1 MRSHTERS
9 FVSDAFDSELRM
21 AVAEGL
27 LTRKEA
33 EALREEALRLGRPP
47 LELLVER
54 GRLSED
60 SLASLRKESQ
70 EHTRSTMSPADDTIT
85 VQRPSR
91 ELPVLETTDFP
102 VPGWERYQFMRLLG
116 QGGMGQVFLAHDPR
130 LRRDVALKFV
140 RGDDPDAAR
149 RFVFEARAQAR
160 VVHERVCQVYE
171 VGEVQGKPFIAMQ
184 YIDGLS
190 LNQLAKELTAEQK
203 AMVLRDA
210 AEGVHAAH
218 RVGLVHRD
226 LKPSN
231 IMVERTQDGS
241 LKPYVMDFGLA
252 RDWKEGMTASGSVLG
267 TPHYMAPEQ
276 ARGEV
281 TRLDRRADVYSLG
294 ATLYH
299 LLTGT
304 YPVQGS
310 NHLEVLS
317 NIPTVEPRPPRALDK
332 DIPADLEAIVLKCL
346 EKERSARYDSAR
358 ALAEDLDR
366 FLNGEPVRARP
377 AGLWYR
383 LRKKARRH
391 RAAVAMGSVALA
403 VVTLAVGHAL
413 LTRRE
418 ATQREQQVRRFTAKV
433 KDIEGRE
440 LLSHLSPPHDTRS
453 DQAAIQAWTQ
463 ELETW
468 LREAGEQGQGPGH
481 YALGQGYLSLGDK
494 AKAREHLETAWKLG
508 YQESHAAYALVQVQG
523 QLYQERLLE
532 VEHQFQQQRGKAE
545 PGDTSPQHWREQ
557 HKQRLE
563 QELLE
568 PARAHLRALQQRRDA
583 PVPHGYVEALLSFY
597 EGRLDEALMRLELL
611 GEGPSWFYAAP
622 RLQGDIFLA
631 LATRHW
637 DQGDYPRA
645 RAAFADSRRAYQRAA
660 DIARSDPSLHHAMA
674 QLERA
679 SVEMEY
685 YSHGDI
691 KPHVERGLQAVERA
705 LAVAPHHYATRV
717 LEAQLY
723 RRLAT
728 YREPQGGQV
737 QPPLVYLDKALAAA
751 RAALALEPHRSEAK
765 RELGR
770 LFWQWGQL
778 LKERREDPR
787 EKLREAIDAIAGLS
801 PEDRD
806 GHDVSML
813 RGLVYKTWADYE
825 QLTDKDPLPRVDK
838 VIESYRKAIE
848 LDGKQ
853 VPAWVGLASAYLMRA
868 LLPNSPAPEG
878 DLEEALKTIH
888 QAQALNPHYVLPYT
902 YEARAYTHLARR
914 RREQGGDGRPELKK
928 SIEQYRKG
936 LAINGEL
943 PYLHANMGLSLIDL
957 AGEEWNHGGDPLPPL
972 EQARE
977 PLEKAIQLTPERFS
991 AHHNL
996 GWLHLR
1002 HAELLHALGRAPGPS
1017 VSAAE
1022 RSFRRALELTDNVS
1036 TRINLGRLYYT
1047 LAASELAQGRDPQRS
1062 LQLASK
1068 ELRHPRVLES
1078 KDFEGPLFRARV
1090 LALQTRWKIRKGQAR
1105 AEDFQE
1111 AERSFLQA
1119 LALRPGNQDTLL
1131 GLGHLYRE
1139 WATWK
1144 KERGQEPGVELKQ
1157 GLTRAEELL
1166 KRRAHWPEA
1175 LVLRANLLVLEAE
1188 ASASPGQHEQKRQ
1201 AREDLTRAL
1210 AANPHLKRGWE
1221 HLLPRVRPPLDARR

>member
-1 MRSHTERS
+1 M
-9 FVSDAFDSELRM
+9 SDAFDSELRM

-27 LTRKEA
+27 LTREEA
-33 EALREEALRLGRPP
+33 ESLREEALRLGRPP

-70 EHTRSTMSPADDTIT
+70 EQTGPTQNPADDTIT

-91 ELPVLETTDFP
+91 ELPVLAATDFP

-184 YIDGLS
+184 YIDGLP
-190 LNQLAKELTAEQK
+190 LNHFVKLTPEQK

-252 RDWKEGMTASGSVLG
+252 RDWKEGVTASGSVLG

-317 NIPTVEPRPPRALDK
+317 NIPSVEPRPPRALDK

-366 FLNGEPVRARP
+366 FLNGEPVRARS

-403 VVTLAVGHAL
+403 LVTLAVGHAL

-440 LLSHLSPPHDTRS
+440 LISHLSPPHDIRA
-453 DQAAIQAWTQ
+453 DHAAIQAWTQ

-481 YALGQGYLSLGDK
+481 YALGQGYLSLGNK
-494 AKAREHLETAWKLG
+494 EKAREHLETAWKLG
-508 YQESHAAYALVQVQG
+508 YQESHAAYALVQVLG

-568 PARAHLRALQQRRDA
+568 PARTHLRALQQRRDA
-583 PVPHGYVEALLSFY
+583 PVPHVYVEALLSFY
-597 EGRLDEALMRLELL
+597 EGHLDEALMRLELL

-645 RAAFADSRRAYQRAA
+645 RAAFADGRRAYQRAA

-691 KPHVERGLQAVERA
+691 QPHVERGLQAVERA
-705 LAVAPHHYATRV
+705 LTVAPHHYPTRV

-728 YREPQGGQV
+728 YRAPQGAQV

-751 RAALALEPHRSEAK
+751 RAALALEPHRPEAK
-765 RELGR
+765 LELGR

-787 EKLREAIDAIAGLS
+787 EKLREAIDAIAGLA
-801 PEDRD
+801 PEGRD

-848 LDGKQ
+848 LDGKE

-878 DLEEALKTIH
+878 DLDEALKTVH

-914 RREQGGDGRPELKK
+914 RGEQGGDGRPELKK

-957 AGEEWNHGGDPLPPL
+957 AGEEWNQGGDPLPSL

-977 PLEKAIQLTPERFS
+977 PLEKAVQLTPERFS

-1022 RSFRRALELTDNVS
+1022 QSFRRALELTDNVS
-1036 TRINLGRLYYT
+1036 TRIHLGRLYYT

-1062 LQLASK
+1062 LRLAAK
-1068 ELRHPRVLES
+1068 ELGHPRVLES
-1078 KDFEGPLFRARV
+1078 RDFEGPLFRARV
-1090 LALQTRWKIRKGQAR
+1090 LELPDPVEAPEGTGPRRGLPGSG
-1105 AEDFQE
+1105 AE
-1111 AERSFLQA
+1111 LP
-1119 LALRPGNQDTLL
+1119 PGP
-1131 GLGHLYRE
+1131 GPAPRESGH
-1139 WATWK
+1139 
-1144 KERGQEPGVELKQ
+1144 
-1157 GLTRAEELL
+1157 
-1166 KRRAHWPEA
+1166 
-1175 LVLRANLLVLEAE
+1175 
-1188 ASASPGQHEQKRQ
+1188 
-1201 AREDLTRAL
+1201 
-1210 AANPHLKRGWE
+1210 AAGP
-1221 HLLPRVRPPLDARR
+1221 RPPLPGMGHLEEGAGTGVRRGAEAGTPSGRGAAEAARSLAGGARPACQPPRPPGGGFSPTGTARTKAPGPGRSHPGPGGQPSSQTRLGTPAAARAPPVGRAALSPRVTTRR